1 MSALSVK
8 PIHTLIHYTRSFE
21 YMMVMKLQSVKLI
34 PTRNWRNK
42 NFDLVEER
50 DKNRKKSQ
58 QIVDERIH
66 YLWFHYLKLCL
77 NLEDLKYKIQK
88 KSGRGKGLEETRLK
102 VKKSIYKKWDL
113 NEVSNMTFGEWY
125 KDEKHRLL
133 FTKGGFKFSRGSQY
147 HSLVKRY
154 NVFIEYY
161 NKMNTDYGDD
171 GDGGRMTKKMK
182 ICEDIVE
189 KFQKVRYE
197 QIKRTKISS
206 SLQTIVLNDINDC
219 EKTLLSVCKGK
230 FSKSVPT

>member
-1 MSALSVK
+1 MSILSVE
-8 PIHTLIHYTRSFE
+8 P
-21 YMMVMKLQSVKLI
+21 I
-34 PTRNWRNK
+34 PTRNWKNK
-42 NFDLVEER
+42 VDRWELVVER

-58 QIVDERIH
+58 QQVDERIH
-66 YLWFHYLKLCL
+66 YIWFHYLKLCL
-77 NLEDLKYKIQK
+77 NLEGIEHSIEK
-88 KSGRGKGLEETRLK
+88 KGRGGKVISKTK
-102 VKKSIYKKWDL
+102 VKVSKTIYKKWDL
-113 NEVSNMTFGEWY
+113 NEVSNRFGTPTSMTFGEWY

-189 KFQKVRYE
+189 KFQKERYD
-197 QIKRTKISS
+197 QIKRKENEKKTT

-219 EKTLLSVCKGK
+219 EKTILSVCEGR
-230 FSKSVPT
+230 FSKST

>member
-1 MSALSVK
+1 LEGIEHS
-8 PIHTLIHYTRSFE
+8 I
-21 YMMVMKLQSVKLI
+21 
-34 PTRNWRNK
+34 
-42 NFDLVEER
+42 
-50 DKNRKKSQ
+50 DKK
-58 QIVDERIH
+58 
-66 YLWFHYLKLCL
+66 
-77 NLEDLKYKIQK
+77 
-88 KSGRGKGLEETRLK
+88 GRGGKVISKTK
-102 VKKSIYKKWDL
+102 VKVSKTIYKKWDL
-113 NEVSNMTFGEWY
+113 NELSNRFGSQTTITFGEWY

-133 FTKGGFKFSRGSQY
+133 FTKGGFKYSRGSQY

-197 QIKRTKISS
+197 QIKRKENKQKSS

-219 EKTLLSVCKGK
+219 EKTILSVCKGQ

>member
-1 MSALSVK
+1 MSILSVE
-8 PIHTLIHYTRSFE
+8 P
-21 YMMVMKLQSVKLI
+21 I
-34 PTRNWRNK
+34 PTRNWKNK
-42 NFDLVEER
+42 VDRWELVVER

-58 QIVDERIH
+58 QQVDERIH
-66 YLWFHYLKLCL
+66 YIWFHYLKLCL
-77 NLEDLKYKIQK
+77 NLEGIKHSIEK
-88 KSGRGKGLEETRLK
+88 KGRGGKVTSKTRVK
-102 VKKSIYKKWDL
+102 VSKTIYKKWDL
-113 NEVSNMTFGEWY
+113 NELSNRFGSQTTITFGEWY

-133 FTKGGFKFSRGSQY
+133 FTKGGFKYSRGSQY

-171 GDGGRMTKKMK
+171 GDGGRMTKKMT

-197 QIKRTKISS
+197 QIKRKDDEQKSS

-219 EKTLLSVCKGK
+219 EKTILSVCKGQ
-230 FSKSVPT
+230 FPKSLPT

>member
-1 MSALSVK
+1 MSILSVE
-8 PIHTLIHYTRSFE
+8 PISTRIWE
-21 YMMVMKLQSVKLI
+21 
-34 PTRNWRNK
+34 NE
-42 NFDLVEER
+42 FDRWELVVER

-58 QIVDERIH
+58 QQVDERIH

-77 NLEDLKYKIQK
+77 NLEGIKHSIEK
-88 KSGRGKGLEETRLK
+88 KGRGGK
-102 VKKSIYKKWDL
+102 VISKTEVKVSKTIYKKWDL
-113 NEVSNMTFGEWY
+113 NELSNRFGIPTSMTFGDWY

-133 FTKGGFKFSRGSQY
+133 FTKGGFKYSRGSQY

-189 KFQKVRYE
+189 KFQKERYD
-197 QIKRTKISS
+197 QIKRKDDEQKSS

-219 EKTLLSVCKGK
+219 EKTILSVCEGK

>member
-1 MSALSVK
+1 MSILSVE
-8 PIHTLIHYTRSFE
+8 P
-21 YMMVMKLQSVKLI
+21 I
-34 PTRNWRNK
+34 PTRNWKNK
-42 NFDLVEER
+42 VDRWELVVER

-58 QIVDERIH
+58 QQVDERIH
-66 YLWFHYLKLCL
+66 YIWFHYLRLCL
-77 NLEDLKYKIQK
+77 NLEGIEHSIEK
-88 KSGRGKGLEETRLK
+88 KGRGGKVISKTK
-102 VKKSIYKKWDL
+102 VKVSKTIYKKWDL
-113 NEVSNMTFGEWY
+113 NELSNRFGTQTTLTFGDWY

-133 FTKGGFKFSRGSQY
+133 FTKGGFKYSRGSQY

-189 KFQKVRYE
+189 KFQKERYD
-197 QIKRTKISS
+197 QIKRKENKQKSS

-219 EKTLLSVCKGK
+219 EKTILSVCKGQ
-230 FSKSVPT
+230 FSKSVPS

>member
-1 MSALSVK
+1 MSILSVE
-8 PIHTLIHYTRSFE
+8 PIS
-21 YMMVMKLQSVKLI
+21 
-34 PTRNWRNK
+34 TRNWKNK
-42 NFDLVEER
+42 VDRWELVVER

-58 QIVDERIH
+58 QQVDERIH

-77 NLEDLKYKIQK
+77 NLEGIEHSIEK
-88 KSGRGKGLEETRLK
+88 KGRGGKVISKTK
-102 VKKSIYKKWDL
+102 VKVSKTIYKKWDL
-113 NEVSNMTFGEWY
+113 NELSNRFGTQTTITFGEWY

-133 FTKGGFKFSRGSQY
+133 FTKGGFKYSRGSQY

-161 NKMNTDYGDD
+161 NRMNTDYGDD

-189 KFQKVRYE
+189 KFQKERYD
-197 QIKRTKISS
+197 QIKRKENEQKTT

-219 EKTLLSVCKGK
+219 EKTILSVCKGQ
-230 FSKSVPT
+230 FSKSLPT

>member
-1 MSALSVK
+1 MSILSVE
-8 PIHTLIHYTRSFE
+8 PIS
-21 YMMVMKLQSVKLI
+21 
-34 PTRNWRNK
+34 TRNWKEPKERWE
-42 NFDLVEER
+42 LVVEF
-50 DKNRKKSQ
+50 DKNRKRNQ

-66 YLWFHYLKLCL
+66 YIWFHYLKLCL
-77 NLEDLKYKIQK
+77 NLEGIEHSIEKR
-88 KSGRGKGLEETRLK
+88 GRGGKVISKTK
-102 VKKSIYKKWDL
+102 VKVSKTIYKKWDL

-182 ICEDIVE
+182 ICEDIIE
-189 KFQKVRYE
+189 KFQKERYD
-197 QIKRTKISS
+197 QIKRKENEQKSS

-219 EKTLLSVCKGK
+219 EKTILSVCKGQ

>member
-1 MSALSVK
+1 MSILSVE
-8 PIHTLIHYTRSFE
+8 P
-21 YMMVMKLQSVKLI
+21 I
-34 PTRNWRNK
+34 PTRNWK
-42 NFDLVEER
+42 EPKSSLELVFEF

-58 QIVDERIH
+58 QQVDERIH
-66 YLWFHYLKLCL
+66 YIWFHYLKLCL
-77 NLEDLKYKIQK
+77 NLEGIEHSIEKR
-88 KSGRGKGLEETRLK
+88 GRGGKVISKTK
-102 VKKSIYKKWDL
+102 VKVSKTIYKKWDL
-113 NEVSNMTFGEWY
+113 NELSNRFGTQTSMTFGEWY

-133 FTKGGFKFSRGSQY
+133 FTKGGFKYSRGSQY

-189 KFQKVRYE
+189 KFQKERYE
-197 QIKRTKISS
+197 QIKRTKIRS

-219 EKTLLSVCKGK
+219 EKTILSVCKGQ

>member
-1 MSALSVK
+1 MSILSVE
-8 PIHTLIHYTRSFE
+8 PISTRIWE
-21 YMMVMKLQSVKLI
+21 
-34 PTRNWRNK
+34 NE
-42 NFDLVEER
+42 FDRWELVVER

-58 QIVDERIH
+58 QQVDERIH

-77 NLEDLKYKIQK
+77 NLEGIEHSIEK
-88 KSGRGKGLEETRLK
+88 KSRGGKVISKTK
-102 VKKSIYKKWDL
+102 VKVSKTIYKKWDL
-113 NEVSNMTFGEWY
+113 NELSNRFGTQTSMTFGKWY

-133 FTKGGFKFSRGSQY
+133 FTKGGFKYSRGSQY

-189 KFQKVRYE
+189 KFQKERYD
-197 QIKRTKISS
+197 QIKRKENEQKTT

-219 EKTLLSVCKGK
+219 EKTILSVCKGQ
-230 FSKSVPT
+230 FSKSVPS

>member
-1 MSALSVK
+1 MSILSVE
-8 PIHTLIHYTRSFE
+8 PIS
-21 YMMVMKLQSVKLI
+21 
-34 PTRNWRNK
+34 TRNWKEPKERWE
-42 NFDLVEER
+42 LVVEF
-50 DKNRKKSQ
+50 DKNRKRNQ

-66 YLWFHYLKLCL
+66 YIWFHYLRLCL
-77 NLEDLKYKIQK
+77 NLEGIEHSIEK
-88 KSGRGKGLEETRLK
+88 KGRGGKVISKTK
-102 VKKSIYKKWDL
+102 VKVSKTIYKKWDL
-113 NEVSNMTFGEWY
+113 NELSNRFGTQTTMTFGDWY

-133 FTKGGFKFSRGSQY
+133 FTKGGFKYSRGSQY

-161 NKMNTDYGDD
+161 NKMNTDYGYD

-197 QIKRTKISS
+197 QIKRKENEKKTT

-219 EKTLLSVCKGK
+219 EKTILSVCKGH
-230 FSKSVPT
+230 FSKSLPT

>member
-1 MSALSVK
+1 MSILSVE
-8 PIHTLIHYTRSFE
+8 P
-21 YMMVMKLQSVKLI
+21 I
-34 PTRNWRNK
+34 PTRKWRGEFVDGKWNK
-42 NFDLVEER
+42 KTKSSLELVFEF

-58 QIVDERIH
+58 QQVDERIH

-77 NLEDLKYKIQK
+77 NLEGIKHSIEKR
-88 KSGRGKGLEETRLK
+88 GRGGKVISKTK
-102 VKKSIYKKWDL
+102 VKVSKTIYKKWDL

-171 GDGGRMTKKMK
+171 GDGGRMSKKMK

-189 KFQKVRYE
+189 KFQKERYD
-197 QIKRTKISS
+197 QIKRKENEQKTT

-219 EKTLLSVCKGK
+219 EKTILSVCEGR
-230 FSKSVPT
+230 FSK

>member
-1 MSALSVK
+1 MSILSVE
-8 PIHTLIHYTRSFE
+8 P
-21 YMMVMKLQSVKLI
+21 I
-34 PTRNWRNK
+34 PTRIWKNK
-42 NFDLVEER
+42 VDRWELVVER

-58 QIVDERIH
+58 QQVDERIH

-77 NLEDLKYKIQK
+77 NLEGIEHSIEKR
-88 KSGRGKGLEETRLK
+88 GRGGKVISKTK
-102 VKKSIYKKWDL
+102 VKVSKTIYKKWDL
-113 NEVSNMTFGEWY
+113 NELSNRFGSQTTMTFGEWY

-189 KFQKVRYE
+189 KFQKERYD
-197 QIKRTKISS
+197 QIKRKENEKKTT

-219 EKTLLSVCKGK
+219 EKTILSVCKGQ
-230 FSKSVPT
+230 FSKSVPS